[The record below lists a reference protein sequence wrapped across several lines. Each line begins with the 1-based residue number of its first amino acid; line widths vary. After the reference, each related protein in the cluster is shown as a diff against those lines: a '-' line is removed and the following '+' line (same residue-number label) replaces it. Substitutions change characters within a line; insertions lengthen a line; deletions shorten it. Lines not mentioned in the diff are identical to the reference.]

1 MKIKMNAKENKNLKN
16 KISIKSFFVSK
27 NSKNNKPKIIN
38 IQTINIEKTPH
49 YFKEEKNNFSKNIN
63 NIRYLNNSSLNNY
76 NIMTKNDYFHKQKR
90 NSFFNSFES
99 EQSPINSDHSSSSN
113 ISSSNIRFR
122 KRQYHKKFKKIKTR
136 YKNEYIINNDSNI
149 SIHNLSFNTS
159 NSNNSNNLKNI
170 NINNNISFIN
180 SSSSSSVYDNNK
192 NENNYSDSMEESDN
206 SRDNKR
212 KKYLDKMM
220 VEENE
225 LDYLKKSEV
234 GLNTSEDDDNN
245 NSLDNNSNSI
255 EENFNNEIE
264 RILIEIYN
272 KNISLI
278 SSGNLNE
285 INKNNGD
292 IEDIEKQIK
301 KYLKRENFKTNLL
314 VLKSLSNKIKELV
327 GKYKEKIF
335 EIEELKSIQNT
346 LKRQI
351 ISNEQTQNIRYNN
364 NSLES
369 NLATNSNSNASS
381 YNGNYDDKNIMK
393 NSLILNPQ
401 EKLNKKGVTYIL
413 LRELI
418 NIKRTLKISS
428 KEIEG
433 IFKYPLN
440 ILKNENGK
448 KIKFSVELMQR
459 EEFCNILLKDDL
471 ISALLSQIKDTF
483 GRSSYQKINKWI
495 LELEENYQ
503 HKNEMA
509 RFVKYINEKLPINN
523 NLNNN
528 NNLNDKNYLE
538 DILYNK
544 DKIEDNLY
552 NSSIV
557 EKKTY
562 MEESTKKTKKKRNK
576 KLQNDKIEEKRD
588 ELEFKDID
596 EILNYINDETDS
608 KKGKKKYK
616 KGKKNKNIKK
626 EEKENKGVKND
637 NINNNNNSE
646 NINNFDIEFEK
657 FKEEITKTSIY
668 IYEINGKIKP
678 CLSENFLKSI
688 SII

>member
-136 YKNEYIINNDSNI
+136 YKNENIINNDSNI

-159 NSNNSNNLKNI
+159 NSNNSNNLN

-225 LDYLKKSEV
+225 LDYLKISEV

-278 SSGNLNE
+278 STGNIYE
-285 INKNNGD
+285 INKNFG
-292 IEDIEKQIK
+292 EVQDIEKQIK
-301 KYLKRENFKTNLL
+301 KYLQRENLSTNLL
-314 VLKSLSNKIKELV
+314 VLKSLSNKIKELI
-327 GKYKEKIF
+327 GKYKEKVF
-335 EIEELKSIQNT
+335 EIEKIKLIRKDLQQRLLNE
-346 LKRQI
+346 QI
-351 ISNEQTQNIRYNN
+351 IRCN

-369 NLATNSNSNASS
+369 NVATNYNSNES
-381 YNGNYDDKNIMK
+381 YNSGIDEENFIKKNLVLK
-393 NSLILNPQ
+393 R
-401 EKLNKKGVTYIL
+401 EEELNKKGVSFIL

-418 NIKRTLKISS
+418 NIQRTLKVSS

-440 ILKNENGK
+440 ILKNEDGK

-459 EEFCNILLKDDL
+459 EEFCRTILEDDL
-471 ISALLSQIKDTF
+471 ISNILIQIKEIF
-483 GRSSYQKINKWI
+483 YRQKNQKITKWLI
-495 LELEENYQ
+495 ELEESYQ
-503 HKNEMA
+503 HKNEMTK
-509 RFVKYINEKLPINN
+509 FTKYINDLLPIKSFSEKENKMIENN
-523 NLNNN
+523 YFDELNIKDEKFVGNCDSVIQGEISKKMKRKKNKKGNN
-528 NNLNDKNYLE
+528 KINE
-538 DILYNK
+538 
-544 DKIEDNLY
+544 KIED
-552 NSSIV
+552 
-557 EKKTY
+557 EKETEK
-562 MEESTKKTKKKRNK
+562 EELK
-576 KLQNDKIEEKRD
+576 
-588 ELEFKDID
+588 FKDID
-596 EILNYINDETDS
+596 EILNYINDTSDT

-616 KGKKNKNIKK
+616 KGKKNKNKIVNK
-626 EEKENKGVKND
+626 EGEKNK
-637 NINNNNNSE
+637 
-646 NINNFDIEFEK
+646 
-657 FKEEITKTSIY
+657 
-668 IYEINGKIKP
+668 
-678 CLSENFLKSI
+678 
-688 SII
+688 

>member
-1 MKIKMNAKENKNLKN
+1 
-16 KISIKSFFVSK
+16 
-27 NSKNNKPKIIN
+27 
-38 IQTINIEKTPH
+38 
-49 YFKEEKNNFSKNIN
+49 
-63 NIRYLNNSSLNNY
+63 
-76 NIMTKNDYFHKQKR
+76 
-90 NSFFNSFES
+90 
-99 EQSPINSDHSSSSN
+99 
-113 ISSSNIRFR
+113 
-122 KRQYHKKFKKIKTR
+122 
-136 YKNEYIINNDSNI
+136 
-149 SIHNLSFNTS
+149 
-159 NSNNSNNLKNI
+159 
-170 NINNNISFIN
+170 
-180 SSSSSSVYDNNK
+180 
-192 NENNYSDSMEESDN
+192 MEESDN

-440 ILKNENGK
+440 ILTNENGK
-448 KIKFSVELMQR
+448 KIKFSMELMQR

-503 HKNEMA
+503 HKNEMT

-544 DKIEDNLY
+544 DKIEDNSY

-637 NINNNNNSE
+637 NINNNNSE

-688 SII
+688 LII